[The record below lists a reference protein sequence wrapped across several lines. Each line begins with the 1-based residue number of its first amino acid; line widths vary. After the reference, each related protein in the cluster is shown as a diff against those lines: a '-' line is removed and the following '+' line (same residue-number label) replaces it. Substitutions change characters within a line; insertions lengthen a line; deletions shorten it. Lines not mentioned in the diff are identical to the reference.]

1 MKYIRLYEDFEKYLK
16 PLGKLERTGDS
27 SYDPYELMLIP
38 PGKKAEMIMK
48 ECEFEHPNV
57 DLIRD
62 LVAMGADLDW
72 YNESLG
78 SPLRSAVVYGKLE
91 VCKILLEAGATL
103 DSTLLHISIFRLN
116 LSISILKFLLDAG
129 ADPNAL
135 NHNEET
141 PLHSA
146 ARFTR
151 NTEVFRMLLEAGAD
165 PNVKDGFTL
174 TPLHHA
180 ALVDLRDVIVLF
192 LEYGADINVQGKNG
206 DTALSFAISD
216 GYYDLVKLLLEK
228 GADPY
233 IEAKNGMNAFELA
246 EKESPRRTI
255 RLLDEYKLPM

>member
-1 MKYIRLYEDFEKYLK
+1 MKYIKLFENF
-16 PLGKLERTGDS
+16 EEH
-27 SYDPYELMLIP
+27 DPYELMLIP

-57 DLIRD
+57 YLIRD

-116 LSISILKFLLDAG
+116 LSILKFLLDAG

-233 IEAKNGMNAFELA
+233 IEAKNGMNAFA
-246 EKESPRRTI
+246 QAKKESPKRTI